1 MAGNEQVNS
10 LHPLLR
16 KEFTFESFI
25 WDECNAFAYQAALN
39 VAQSRSLLC
48 PVLLYGESGVGK
60 THLAQAIE
68 IYLYEQNS
76 EAEIHYISATDF
88 CDEFYAS
95 IESHETDSFKSWYE
109 NLDILIID
117 DIHFLQGKAET
128 QKVLLAIFKTLKEK
142 NKKII
147 CKSGYKLKNTNSQF
161 VEFLRSGLCIDL
173 VPPKVGAGKN
183 PVAGKKMALEAGGMS
198 IVYVFTECKF
208 WIEKISGEEI
218 DGELLKNYG
227 YTSKRSPSLYLVE
240 IDGELLN
247 YRYDKKNNRIVYT
260 KSDGS
265 ENFIEV
271 SKLKEIE

>member
-60 THLAQAIE
+60 TYLAQAIE
-68 IYLYEQNS
+68 IYLYEQKS
-76 EAEIHYISATDF
+76 DAQICYISATDF
-88 CDEFYAS
+88 CDEFNGS
-95 IESHETDSFKSWYE
+95 IESHETDSFKNWYE
-109 NLDILIID
+109 NCDILIID
-117 DIHFLQGKAET
+117 DIHFLQGKAKT

-142 NKKII
+142 NKKIV
-147 CKSGYKLKNTNSQF
+147 CKSGYKLKNMNSQF

-173 VPPKVGAGKN
+173 VPAGKN

-208 WIEKISGEEI
+208 WIEEISGEEI
-218 DGELLKNYG
+218 DEELLNR
-227 YTSKRSPSLYLVE
+227 YTSLKSLPRLYYLAE

-271 SKLKEIE
+271 SKLKEVK